1 MERDDWEE
9 IRRTSQQQEA
19 AQKKRYDQCAF
30 YRICAALCAV
40 GFGIAGYHLA
50 FWLDYALAA
59 LAAAAFVGLV
69 KWHDRIED
77 AMAWQRARKETAQAY
92 LDRFGEEWKQTGDP
106 GEEYQSETFPQGKD
120 RDRFGPNPLYK

>member
-19 AQKKRYDQCAF
+19 EQKIRYDQCAF

-50 FWLDYALAA
+50 FWLYMPLRPWPRRHSW
-59 LAAAAFVGLV
+59 G
-69 KWHDRIED
+69 WSNGT
-77 AMAWQRARKETAQAY
+77 TA
-92 LDRFGEEWKQTGDP
+92 
-106 GEEYQSETFPQGKD
+106 S
-120 RDRFGPNPLYK
+120 